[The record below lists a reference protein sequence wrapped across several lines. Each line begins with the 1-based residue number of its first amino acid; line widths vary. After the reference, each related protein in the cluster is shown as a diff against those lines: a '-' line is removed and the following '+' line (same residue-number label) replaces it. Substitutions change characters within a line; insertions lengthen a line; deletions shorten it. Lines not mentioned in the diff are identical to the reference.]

1 MVQVARLFTLA
12 PLHSPAARLLPNFL
26 QEDLGRDREREKS
39 VGAFGSGRRGSRST
53 DLAGLEEPLR
63 AVAKALLLPPRQF
76 PTRGGHALV
85 PAYVRQ
91 LPYNLVHGGLLL
103 LLLQEGHH
111 LWRHP
116 LVAHGDLS
124 SKRSAPSALRAR
136 LDYLLSSLSH
146 SRLHPR
152 SRCRGVFLGFFL
164 FSGKAEK
171 TRIFWGQ
178 SQSTNRVRN
187 AFDRSRGEENHLSLG
202 RRSEGT
208 QTRSAARSST
218 GTAGTLFRSS
228 HGRGH
233 GHEGA
238 PTQRPPPP
246 PAPLS
251 CCETPPSRSLTLF
264 DALFFERWLAL
275 RAPLLR

>member
-1 MVQVARLFTLA
+1 M
-12 PLHSPAARLLPNFL
+12 
-26 QEDLGRDREREKS
+26 
-39 VGAFGSGRRGSRST
+39 
-53 DLAGLEEPLR
+53 
-63 AVAKALLLPPRQF
+63 
-76 PTRGGHALV
+76 
-85 PAYVRQ
+85 
-91 LPYNLVHGGLLL
+91 
-103 LLLQEGHH
+103 
-111 LWRHP
+111 
-116 LVAHGDLS
+116 
-124 SKRSAPSALRAR
+124 RAR

-238 PTQRPPPP
+238 PPHTPPLPSPP
-246 PAPLS
+246 PALLF
-251 CCETPPSRSLTLF
+251 CCETPSVPIADVVRCPFFRTVVGLARAFAQITLKSSDEETFEVDQDVANMSETIKNMIEGRCPEPDLRPPSLHPNTFLFRPTVLEGETDRRELRGFHNRILMSLF
-264 DALFFERWLAL
+264 LFFSLVQTPERTSPSLC
-275 RAPLLR
+275 PT